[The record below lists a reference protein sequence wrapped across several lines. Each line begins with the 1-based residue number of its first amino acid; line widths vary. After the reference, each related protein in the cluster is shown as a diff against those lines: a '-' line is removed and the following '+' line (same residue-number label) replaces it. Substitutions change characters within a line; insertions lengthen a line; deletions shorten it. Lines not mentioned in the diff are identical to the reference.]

1 MKLKPLHQQSVVL
14 FGATSGIGLE
24 TAMRMVEKGAKVAII
39 GRNSEGLDQAVQR
52 VRQHAYANR
61 MSMSGKNMD
70 FGDFNAEERVIG
82 LEADATNFDSVKS
95 AADRVMEIFGRIDTW
110 INMAA
115 VSEWALFEDTKP
127 DEFRRIIDVNLTGHA
142 FGAMAALPLMKQHG
156 SGNIIFVSSVTG
168 RVPIPYQSAYSAS
181 KHGLVALADTLRM
194 ELRHEGVPVNIT
206 TIMPSS
212 INTPLFN
219 KARTRLGVEPE
230 PIPPIYDPGL
240 AADVIVHAAEHPI
253 REAMVGGAGFVLQA
267 MNRISPRAAQR
278 YLQSTA
284 FKQQRSDEPKSSQ
297 APDNLYQHVSGYNQ
311 VQGEFKPRAKRFSL
325 YTWWVTHPNA
335 RMLVRAALVG
345 SALFL
350 GYRAY
355 QQSRQPKTVWQK
367 IQKNQLQPIQHNVG
381 QMVSRNMHTVRNAMP
396 FRRRL
401 QWWQKIPLISG
412 LIEMLPFM
420 QRPSLGRRVQR
431 TISHVPEMV
440 SERMP
445 SFRRKETMMQRIGH
459 KLPTDQVQKV
469 YEVVQD
475 RMPSFRRRQSMM
487 DRITDK
493 LPTEQVQKAY
503 EKAYEQVQERMPR
516 KRRREKIIDQIGNK
530 LPTEEVKEMYEKV
543 ADRMSSEP
551 EQQTEIVYEKQVRE
565 RNFPFGRGRMI
576 ARKRVEGLLPVE
588 YKEALKEEAELE
600 KEFLKY

>member
-39 GRNSEGLDQAVQR
+39 GRNSEDLDQAVQR

-61 MSMSGKNMD
+61 MSMSDENMD
-70 FGDFNAEERVIG
+70 YGDFNAEERVIG
-82 LEADATNFDSVKS
+82 IEADATNFESVKA
-95 AADRVMEIFGRIDTW
+95 AADRVVEIFGRIDTW
-110 INMAA
+110 VNLAA
-115 VSEWALFEDTKP
+115 VSEWALFEDTQP

-142 FGAMAALPLMKQHG
+142 FGAMAALPHMKQHG

-194 ELRHEGVPVNIT
+194 ELKHEGVPVNIS

-212 INTPLFN
+212 INTPLFD
-219 KARTRLGVEPE
+219 KARTRLGVKPE

-240 AADVIVHAAEHPI
+240 AADVIVHAAERPI

-267 MNRISPRAAQR
+267 MNRISPRTAQK

-284 FKQQRSDEPKSSQ
+284 FKQQRSDEPKSAQ
-297 APDNLYQHVSGYNQ
+297 APGNLYQHISGYNQ
-311 VQGEFKPRAKRFSL
+311 VEGDFKPRTKRFSL

-335 RMLVRAALVG
+335 RMIVRAALVG
-345 SALFL
+345 GALFL

-367 IQKNQLQPIQHNVG
+367 IQKNQLQPMQRNVSHMVSHNV
-381 QMVSRNMHTVRNAMP
+381 QSVRNAMP

-440 SERMP
+440 SERLP

-459 KLPTDQVQKV
+459 KLPTEQVQKV
-469 YEVVQD
+469 YESVQD
-475 RMPSFRRRQSMM
+475 HMPSFRRRQTMM
-487 DRITDK
+487 EKITDK

-503 EKAYEQVQERMPR
+503 HQVQERMPR
-516 KRRREKIIDQIGNK
+516 LRRREKIFDQLENK
-530 LPTEEVKEMYEKV
+530 LPIEEVKEMYEKV